1 MNSSVASRHPIE
13 GLLSLAVQERA
24 SATVISAEG
33 ELDMASA
40 PELEL
45 LLDDQRGPVLLDLR
59 SLRFIDS
66 SGLRLLV
73 GAEERSRRDGL
84 DLRLVCGP
92 ATRRI
97 LELTGLTGHF
107 SFADPG
113 TLPAR

>member
-1 MNSSVASRHPIE
+1 MDPAVASRNPLDA
-13 GLLSLAVQERA
+13 LLRLVVREQA

-40 PELEL
+40 PELERL
-45 LLDDQRGPVLLDLR
+45 LTEQRGPVLLDLR
-59 SLRFIDS
+59 SVRFIDS
-66 SGLRLLV
+66 SGLRILV

-84 DLRLVCGP
+84 DLRLASGP

-107 SFADPG
+107 SFADPRA
-113 TLPAR
+113 LPAQ

>member
-1 MNSSVASRHPIE
+1 MASSVAPRHPLD
-13 GLLSLAVQERA
+13 GLLRLAVQENP
-24 SATVISAEG
+24 SATVISVEG

-40 PELEL
+40 PELER
-45 LLDDQRGPVLLDLR
+45 LLDGQRGPVLLDLR
-59 SLRFIDS
+59 SLHFIDS

-84 DLRLVCGP
+84 DLRLASGP
-92 ATRRI
+92 ATQRI
-97 LELTGLTGHF
+97 LELTGLTEHF